1 MTTLPTPEE
10 LRELADGNS
19 DVPWLERT
27 HKIQDALRQFATLI
41 EDAEKGVTDEVVD
54 TATTVYDAKR
64 TEGYGK
70 CSMAGLHQALLAVA
84 PHLALHTEQSREGRS

>member
-1 MTTLPTPEE
+1 MTTLPTPAE

-41 EDAEKGVTDEVVD
+41 ESAELGVTDEVVND
-54 TATTVYDAKR
+54 LWNDLVYPSFR
-64 TEGYGK
+64 GK
-70 CSMAGLHQALLAVA
+70 LLAIA
-84 PHLALHTEQSREGRS
+84 PHLALHGLTSEQSQQEEEGRS